1 MFIFNVLMISR
12 LSVFG
17 QLCTESNI
25 RASMFYCYFLLLDAL
40 YLTFLIIFME
50 FISKRNLSSKLLNH

>member
-1 MFIFNVLMISR
+1 MFIFNALMIYR

-25 RASMFYCYFLLLDAL
+25 RASMFIAIFFYWML
-40 YLTFLIIFME
+40 YI
-50 FISKRNLSSKLLNH
+50 